1 MTGPGGTERP
11 AFDPRHDPRF
21 QRGYRP
27 GDALPDRGLPVASV
41 APSTPAAPV
50 APAGP
55 TADQAGADTDAADH
69 FDTLLFDGDT
79 FADEPEPS
87 RWNPFI
93 ALLWLI
99 GVVLPTGG
107 IALQWQAV
115 NNMFGSSSYDG
126 TGDAPMSVV
135 IQQFSY
141 LVAPSLI
148 TAGLFVLAG
157 LLFWHA
163 AAWRARR
170 RGVTG

>member
-1 MTGPGGTERP
+1 MSGPGGTEGP
-11 AFDPRHDPRF
+11 TFDPRHDPRF

-27 GDALPDRGLPVASV
+27 GDALPDRGTPAAS
-41 APSTPAAPV
+41 ATPTTPAAPV
-50 APAGP
+50 A
-55 TADQAGADTDAADH
+55 DQPVTNTDVDATDD

-79 FADEPEPS
+79 FADEPESS

-93 ALLWLI
+93 TLLWVL

-107 IALQWQAV
+107 ITLQWQAV

-135 IQQFSY
+135 MQQFSY

-148 TAGLFVLAG
+148 TAGLFILAG